1 VGRGGGPLVAR
12 NEGVADIVLRN
23 NSPLHPPLSLAHVM
37 ASFNALRGKLIR
49 LVRGCAAA
57 ALVLWWAGLG
67 AAAVAAP
74 VVQAAPETAVD
85 LLAAGTLVQAA
96 RGDTFPEHARQIEPW
111 LAEHAG
117 APHVNLL
124 GGGYWLH
131 ARVRHD
137 VRTTRWV
144 LDPNNTLIEH
154 VEARL
159 WGSDGSMQGLR
170 SGYTAEREYAL
181 HYGKDVT
188 LLPGVTY
195 DVLVRFDSRY
205 FASVPRF
212 QVLTK
217 AAYQRKVLFENTVIL
232 GSLGAMLV
240 LGLFNLFLYALARE
254 RAYLW
259 YCAQLLLATVAWA
272 MVFQLPAELLGL
284 RELRLHYVPF
294 FLLPAASSMFC
305 IEFLELRKRLPTMYR
320 LHRWLIVVSLLLAPL
335 AVLALPWAHSVATL
349 LISAWLLMTLTS
361 AVRSWLGGYRPARFF
376 VLAFVALLIPALVIL
391 PANLDLV
398 PDLIENAEL
407 ATLFGGAVE
416 GLLQAFAL
424 ADRIRLL
431 NRERDSYAAQLG
443 EALHVAHTDAMTGI
457 ANRYAFDLALKQR
470 TRRPREG
477 GVDTTL
483 TATANAEAAV
493 PLLLLVIDLD
503 GLKKINDRHGHGRG
517 DEFLKAVARG
527 LRVLAGEA
535 ASCYRIGGDEF
546 AILAPRRLE
555 AQLQRGL
562 AQLENQLLADGFEE
576 AGISYGIAHWS
587 DEAAVH
593 DLVHQADQAMYQNKT
608 RRKQQRSAGVAAA

>member
-1 VGRGGGPLVAR
+1 MASFDTLCGMLMRVGRG
-12 NEGVADIVLRN
+12 
-23 NSPLHPPLSLAHVM
+23 
-37 ASFNALRGKLIR
+37 
-49 LVRGCAAA
+49 CTAA
-57 ALVLWWAGLG
+57 ALMLWCMGF
-67 AAAVAAP
+67 AAP
-74 VVQAAPETAVD
+74 AALHAAPAPAVPQTASSSEALD
-85 LLAAGTLVQAA
+85 LLPAGTLVAAA
-96 RGDTFPEHARQIEPW
+96 RGDSFPEHPGQIEAW
-111 LAEHAG
+111 LAGHPR

-131 ARVRHD
+131 AQVRHD
-137 VRTTRWV
+137 SRTTRWV

-159 WGSDGSMQGLR
+159 WGSDGSLQVLR

-205 FASVPRF
+205 YASVPRF

-259 YCAQLLLATVAWA
+259 YCVQLLLATVAWA

-294 FLLPAASSMFC
+294 YLLPAASSMFC
-305 IEFLELRKRLPTMYR
+305 IEFLELRQRLPAMYR

-335 AVLALPWAHSVATL
+335 AVFALPWAHSVATL

-361 AVRSWLGGYRPARFF
+361 GVRSWLGGYRPARFF
-376 VLAFVALLIPALVIL
+376 VFAFVALLIPALVIL

-398 PDLIENAEL
+398 PDLIDNAEL

-470 TRRPREG
+470 TRRLPG
-477 GVDTTL
+477 ADTTL

-562 AQLENQLLADGFEE
+562 AQLESQLLSDGFEE